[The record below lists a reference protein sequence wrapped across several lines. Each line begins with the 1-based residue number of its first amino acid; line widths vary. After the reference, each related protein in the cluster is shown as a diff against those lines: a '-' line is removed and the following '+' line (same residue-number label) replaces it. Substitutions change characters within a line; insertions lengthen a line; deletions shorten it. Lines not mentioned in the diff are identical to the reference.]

1 MSIKKNGNIY
11 SPYHCIPEK
20 PLFHYSS
27 LKGLHGIVTSK
38 SIWATHYMFLND
50 STEYTYGIGL
60 AKTMLKKFIKE
71 ESKNFCC
78 KLSYDEMKAIEDRE
92 DYIKNIPVF
101 VSSFCEDGDLLSQWR
116 GYSGV
121 EGVSIGFD
129 FSKLKDTFKNKNL
142 GFYLTECVYKE
153 EEQLKMM
160 DRFWDASKKETKIN
174 GNKDAKN
181 INTWLV
187 NVAHNFL
194 GKCMLFSP
202 MFKDESF
209 SEEKEWRLI
218 SNSFRFNKSDE
229 RIKFRI
235 EKSAIVPYVEFKL
248 KRENEPLSF
257 SEIILGP
264 SLRNSM
270 LSKFSVMGF
279 FYAND
284 VDCKN
289 IKYSKIPYK

>member
-11 SPYHCIPEK
+11 SPYHRIPEE

-60 AKTMLKKFIKE
+60 AKNMLKKVIKE

-78 KLSYDEMKAIEDRE
+78 KLSSDEIRGIEDCAN
-92 DYIKNIPVF
+92 YIENVPVF
-101 VSSFCEDGDLLSQWR
+101 VSSFCEDGNLLSQWR
-116 GYSGV
+116 GYTGV

-129 FSKLKDTFKNKNL
+129 FSKLADKIEFQ
-142 GFYLTECVYKE
+142 GFYLTKCIYKK
-153 EEQLKMM
+153 EEQLEMIN
-160 DRFWDASKKETKIN
+160 RLWDDSKNETKIT
-174 GNKDAKN
+174 GDKDAKN
-181 INTWLV
+181 INTYLV
-187 NVAHNFL
+187 NVALNFL

-202 MFKDESF
+202 IFKDESF

-218 SNSFRFNKSDE
+218 SNSFRFNKSDD

-284 VDCKN
+284 VDCRN

>member
-11 SPYHCIPEK
+11 SPYHRIPEK
-20 PLFHYSS
+20 PLFHYTS
-27 LKGLHGIVTSK
+27 LKGLHGIVTSE

-92 DYIKNIPVF
+92 DSIKNTPVF

-116 GYSGV
+116 GYSGI

-142 GFYLTECVYKE
+142 GFYLNECIYNKDKQFE
-153 EEQLKMM
+153 RIAQLWK
-160 DRFWDASKKETKIN
+160 DSKKETN

-187 NVAHNFL
+187 NVANNFL
-194 GKCMLFSP
+194 GKCMLYSP
-202 MFKDESF
+202 IFKDESF

-218 SNSFRFNKSDE
+218 SSSFRFNKSDDS
-229 RIKFRI
+229 IKFRI

-284 VDCKN
+284 VDCRN